1 MIEQDTKP
9 TDIILRKFK
18 DGQIIALMPHD
29 VDCHDGRINSYM
41 HIGQHGLA
49 EYSHCVNIT
58 KLATEAEYADL
69 KKELESIGYLVNV
82 INKQGQWEIP
92 VGTEFME
99 VYVGENYNINS
110 KKRSYSRVYYFGTD
124 KAPKTHIELW
134 LKMKEHYN
142 ELKNSGKL
150 YETHKWE

>member
-1 MIEQDTKP
+1 MKVKLNLHTLHNPSCDILEHQINDDMKVTYGIYVKP
-9 TDIILRKFK
+9 
-18 DGQIIALMPHD
+18 
-29 VDCHDGRINSYM
+29 
-41 HIGQHGLA
+41 
-49 EYSHCVNIT
+49 
-58 KLATEAEYADL
+58 
-69 KKELESIGYLVNV
+69 LVNQSGRGNY
-82 INKQGQWEIP
+82 IKQGHWEIP
-92 VGTEFME
+92 AGAEFME

-134 LKMKEHYN
+134 YKMKEHYN

>member
-1 MIEQDTKP
+1 MQT
-9 TDIILRKFK
+9 
-18 DGQIIALMPHD
+18 
-29 VDCHDGRINSYM
+29 
-41 HIGQHGLA
+41 
-49 EYSHCVNIT
+49 
-58 KLATEAEYADL
+58 L